1 MKAIKVPSIV
11 EDILACEKAEA
22 GNTVKGHAHYEWEN
36 LQNLAEN
43 ASKQIKWK

>member
-1 MKAIKVPSIV
+1 MKEIKAPSIV

-22 GNTVKGHAHYEWEN
+22 GNAVKGCAHYEWEN
-36 LQNLAEN
+36 PPNFAEN